1 MLLMSRQQLP
11 SRMIIDEA
19 QRLRKQSQ
27 QLRHKSRNTRGVAML
42 WKEMSEDLVTALL
55 RNRSPKK

>member
-1 MLLMSRQQLP
+1 
-11 SRMIIDEA
+11 MIIDEA